1 MDAGDPN
8 DDLIATTTGG
18 KVRGVIREGIC
29 IFRSIPYAAP
39 PVGTRRF
46 KPPEPVEPWDGV
58 RDAIEFGPVAPQ
70 LASPLEAMFGA
81 AEPVCDEADCLTLSV
96 YTPALDDA
104 KRPVMFWIHGGA
116 FVNGTGGSPIYDG
129 RRFARHGDV
138 VVVSI
143 NYRLGAFGFLHLDDI
158 FGAEFAGSG
167 NAGVLDQVCAL
178 EWVRDNI
185 GDFGGD
191 PDRITIFGESAGG
204 MSVGTL
210 LGLPGAQGL
219 YCGAIAQSGGAS
231 FCVGAEQATTT
242 ARTVLSESGIE
253 TVEDLRDAPMDSILD
268 AQKIIFAAGLRA
280 DLPFVPV
287 VDGNVLPQRPI
298 DAVRDGLGAVPTIVG
313 TNHDE
318 MTMFTALDLGTGTVD
333 EAAITAALTDT
344 FGDRA
349 TAVAAEYHAIYPDA
363 PPADIA
369 TAIATDRVFRVPAI
383 QLAEAG
389 LEERP
394 TFMYLFTWE
403 SPVMGGA
410 LKSCHALELPFVW
423 DALDRP
429 GLSML
434 TGDAPDRQPLADAMH
449 AAWIRFARTGDPG
462 WPAYDLPRRAT
473 QRFDTTLEILDD
485 PMAAQRQLWASSL
498 LVRSGAEQAER
509 GS

>member
-1 MDAGDPN
+1 MAAAEPT
-8 DDLIATTTGG
+8 DDRIAATTGG
-18 KVRGVIREGIC
+18 KVRGITREGIC

-39 PVGTRRF
+39 PVGVRRF
-46 KPPEPVEPWDGV
+46 KPPVPVAPWDGV
-58 RDAIEFGPVAPQ
+58 RDAVRFGPVAPQ
-70 LASPLEAMFGA
+70 LPSPLEAMFGA
-81 AEPVCDEADCLTLSV
+81 AAPVCDEAESLTLSV

-116 FVNGTGGSPIYDG
+116 FVNGTGGSSIYDG
-129 RRFARHGDV
+129 RRFAQHGDV

-167 NAGVLDQVCAL
+167 NAGILDQVCAL

-185 GDFGGD
+185 ADFGGD
-191 PDRITIFGESAGG
+191 PDRVTIFGESAGG

-210 LGLPGAQGL
+210 LGLPAAQGL
-219 YCGAIAQSGGAS
+219 YSGAIAQSGGAS
-231 FCVGAEQATTT
+231 FCVGAAQATAT
-242 ARTVLSESGIE
+242 ARTVLAGAGIE
-253 TVEDLRDAPMDSILD
+253 TVDQLRAAPMDAILQ
-268 AQKIIFAAGLRA
+268 AQKLIFAGGLRS

-287 VDGNVLPQRPI
+287 VDGSVLPRRPI

-318 MTMFTALDLGTGTVD
+318 MTMFTALDLGTGTID
-333 EAAITAALTDT
+333 DATITAGLTEM

-349 TAVAAEYHAIYPDA
+349 AAVAAEYHTIYPDA
-363 PPADIA
+363 PAADIA
-369 TAIATDRVFRVPAI
+369 TAIATDRVFRTPAI
-383 QLAEAG
+383 RLAEAG
-389 LEERP
+389 VDTRP
-394 TFMYLFTWE
+394 TYMYLFTWE

-410 LKSCHALELPFVW
+410 LRSCHALELPFVW

-434 TGDAPDRQPLADAMH
+434 TGDAPGRQPLADAMH

-462 WPAYDLPRRAT
+462 WPAYDLTRRTT
-473 QRFDTTLEILDD
+473 QRFDTTVETLDD
-485 PMAAQRQLWASSL
+485 PMSEQRELWQ
-498 LVRSGAEQAER
+498 GI
-509 GS
+509 G